1 MKHITIGATKKQID
15 VQQLISKRKGKE
27 KMFSRCFE
35 RESFNRNDYTEIYEV
50 INLNCYCFD
59 WYVNNELVKEGLVD
73 NLEETIEMLIE
84 EGFEEVK

>member
-1 MKHITIGATKKQID
+1 
-15 VQQLISKRKGKE
+15 
-27 KMFSRCFE
+27 MFSRCFE

-84 EGFEEVK
+84 EGFEDVK